1 MCVLVCAH
9 STDISVVG
17 WSTQCLWASEI
28 SFWVWEIVK
37 RLTGRAIKALLFGS
51 CREGTNHQS
60 AVRHRA
66 AAGQRHNTSASMVSF
81 QTSNRDFTIVIMP
94 LPSDVPCF
102 PTVLHWLCIPLCLC
116 FYQKNTME
124 PACCFSCMWVY
135 CTFWG
140 CTEISGGFMRVFGQ
154 VNQEKWSDMS
164 EGQVCLPHFFRQWC
178 VHL

>member
-17 WSTQCLWASEI
+17 WSTQRLWASEI
-28 SFWVWEIVK
+28 SFWVWEIIK

-66 AAGQRHNTSASMVSF
+66 AAGQRHNTSTSMVSF

-102 PTVLHWLCIPLCLC
+102 PTVLHWLCIPPTLPC
-116 FYQKNTME
+116 FLTPTYASIRKTPWCQLVV
-124 PACCFSCMWVY
+124 FVSVMWVI
-135 CTFWG
+135 WNQW
-140 CTEISGGFMRVFGQ
+140 RVHAFLWAG
-154 VNQEKWSDMS
+154 
-164 EGQVCLPHFFRQWC
+164 
-178 VHL
+178 